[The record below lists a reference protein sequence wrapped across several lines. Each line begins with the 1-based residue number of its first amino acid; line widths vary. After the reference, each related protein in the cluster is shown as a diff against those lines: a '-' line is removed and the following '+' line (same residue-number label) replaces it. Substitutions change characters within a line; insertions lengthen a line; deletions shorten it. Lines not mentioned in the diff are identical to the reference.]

1 MQAVAA
7 SPSAED
13 ERMSATELASP
24 QSPEESTTVFEA
36 SQLGNG
42 DLRLQA
48 LFDVQSRIYISPSTV
63 RSLRHALHELKGEQ
77 LGLAY
82 WLLRDYA
89 QAEEA
94 LGKARNR
101 SEAAEYCWA
110 ECLLLKGE
118 HSRAQQTLSKL
129 QNTYPDEPR
138 HMAGVMRCAVAEYQP
153 HVEESTKPLEDALKA
168 AGSTFE
174 ATAEGAFY
182 RGRLAEMKGDPQGAF
197 DNYEVALERNP
208 THREAMERKAFLLDL
223 HGHDDE
229 AIQTYERL
237 VDLPPVSAQ
246 TLASLGLLYEDQGR
260 LERAIACF
268 DAILNNDPAN
278 PHARLHLAD
287 TRATRAQYYDEDLER
302 KEDKL
307 QQILRIPITDFEL
320 SVRARNCLSRMEIAT
335 LGDLVKKSEV
345 ELLSYKNFGETSL
358 NEIKDILRANGLR
371 LGMERDD
378 GTIDAS
384 KLRVEAAP
392 AAVDAMNM
400 PINDL
405 QLSVRSRRTVDRLG
419 CRTVGDLARKSEP
432 ELLAQPNFGHTS
444 LNEIKHKLENL
455 GLGLAKR

>member
-1 MQAVAA
+1 MT
-7 SPSAED
+7 
-13 ERMSATELASP
+13 ATELAST
-24 QSPEESTTVFEA
+24 QSPEESTA
-36 SQLGNG
+36 SFDAAMLGNG
-42 DLRLQA
+42 DLRLRA
-48 LFDVQSRIYISPSTV
+48 LFQAQTQVYATPNTV
-63 RSLRHALHELKGEQ
+63 RALRRALPELKGEQ
-77 LGLAY
+77 LGLAH
-82 WLLRDYA
+82 WLLRDLA

-110 ECLLLKGE
+110 ECLLAKGE
-118 HSRAQQTLSKL
+118 SSRAQQTFAKL
-129 QNTYPDEPR
+129 QNTYADEPR
-138 HMAGVMRCAVAEYQP
+138 HAAGVVRCAAAEFDTK
-153 HVEESTKPLEDALKA
+153 VEGSTKALHQALKA
-168 AGSTFE
+168 AGKAFE
-174 ATAEGAFY
+174 ESDEGAFF
-182 RGRLAEMKGDPQGAF
+182 RGRLAEMEGDPQAAF
-197 DNYEVALERNP
+197 DNYELALQRNP
-208 THREAMERKAFLLDL
+208 THRLALERKAFLLDL

-229 AIQTYERL
+229 AIHSYERL

-246 TLASLGLLYEDQGR
+246 TLTSLGLLYEDQGK
-260 LERAIACF
+260 LERAMACF

-278 PHARLHLAD
+278 PHARLHLSD

-320 SVRARNCLSRMEIAT
+320 SVRARNCLARMEIGT
-335 LGDLVKKSEV
+335 LGDLVKKTEV

-384 KLRVEAAP
+384 KLRTEVAP
-392 AAVDAMNM
+392 TNVDALNM

-419 CRTVGDLARKSEP
+419 CKTVGDLARKTEA

-455 GLGLAKR
+455 GLSLAKR

>member
-1 MQAVAA
+1 
-7 SPSAED
+7 
-13 ERMSATELASP
+13 MSATELASP
-24 QSPEESTTVFEA
+24 QTPEESTA
-36 SQLGNG
+36 SFDPSILGNG
-42 DLRLQA
+42 DLRLRDLFRAEA
-48 LFDVQSRIYISPSTV
+48 LVFSSPVSV
-63 RSLRHALHELKGEQ
+63 RALRRALADLKGEQ
-77 LGLAY
+77 LGLAH
-82 WLLRDYA
+82 WLLNEHA
-89 QAEEA
+89 AAEEA

-110 ECLLLKGE
+110 ECLLAKGE
-118 HSRAQQTLSKL
+118 ISRAQQTFAKL
-129 QNTYPDEPR
+129 QNTYADELR
-138 HMAGVMRCAVAEYQP
+138 HAAGVVRCAAAEHDP
-153 HVEESTKPLEDALKA
+153 RVEGSTKALHQALKS
-168 AGSTFE
+168 AGKAFDES
-174 ATAEGAFY
+174 AEGAYF
-182 RGRLAEMKGDPQGAF
+182 RGWLAEMEGDPQGAF
-197 DNYEVALERNP
+197 DHYELALQRHP
-208 THREAMERKAFLLDL
+208 QHRDALQRKAFLLDL

-229 AIQTYERL
+229 AIHTYERL

-246 TLASLGLLYEDQGR
+246 TLSSLGLLYEDQGK
-260 LERAIACF
+260 LERAMACF
-268 DAILNNDPAN
+268 EAILSSDPAN

-287 TRATRAQYYDEDLER
+287 IRATRAQFYDEDLER

-320 SVRARNCLSRMEIAT
+320 SVRARNCLARMEIQT

-384 KLRVEAAP
+384 KLRTEVAP
-392 AAVDAMNM
+392 TNVDALNM

-419 CRTVGDLARKSEP
+419 CKTVGDLARRSEA

-455 GLGLAKR
+455 GLSLAKR